1 MEQRVPHVSAKLS
14 WWDRFLVG
22 LAPRWG
28 INRVHAKAKLRSYEA
43 AGGGRRT
50 TGWHSPSTDANSASA
65 PSISKLRELA
75 RDLRR
80 NNGWA
85 RRGIQVISA
94 NAVGMGIT
102 ARAQAQSKDLAAEAQ
117 ALWKEW
123 SENVACDYD
132 GRMTFT
138 GLQHLAMDAIVESGE
153 VLILR
158 EAANSSDGLPSSIP
172 LRIRVLEAD
181 YLDVF
186 KQGSTKDGG
195 QIIQGIELDGKGRR
209 VAYWIYNQHPGA
221 TSGFGA
227 TFRTGSRRVP
237 ASDVIHVY
245 QVDRP
250 GQMRGV
256 SWLAAAIAKLNDFD
270 DYDDALLMQAKI
282 AACFGALVTDPT
294 GESQR
299 LGDDDEESD
308 DLEGF
313 EPGQIQYLK
322 PHQEVSYAVP
332 PSKSD
337 HGGFSE
343 TQLRR
348 IAASLGVTY
357 EDLTMDYS
365 KVNFSS
371 ARMARMS
378 HWQNVRHW
386 RRNILIPQLCNGVFG
401 WAMEMASAMNDW
413 PEVPR
418 ARWSAPPMPMI
429 SPEKEGL
436 AIQRNIRTGIKTLFG
451 AIQEQGEDPDTHLA
465 EYAEGNA
472 LLDSLGIV
480 LDSDARKVSAAG
492 MSQPDEG
499 PPAPDDEE
507 F

>member
-1 MEQRVPHVSAKLS
+1 MSAKLS

-28 INRVHAKAKLRSYEA
+28 LGRVHAKAKLRSYEA

-50 TGWHSPSTDANSASA
+50 TGWHSPSTDANSAGA
-65 PSISKLRELA
+65 PSIAKLRELA
-75 RDLRR
+75 RDARR

-94 NAVGMGIT
+94 NTVGRGIN
-102 ARAQAQSKDLAAEAQ
+102 ARAHAQSTDLAAEAQ

-123 SENVACDYD
+123 AESVSCDYD
-132 GRMTFT
+132 GRMPFT
-138 GLQHLAMDAIVESGE
+138 GLQYLAMDAIVESGE

-158 EAANSSDGLPSSIP
+158 EAANSSDGLPSTIP
-172 LRIRVLEAD
+172 LRIRVLEPD

-195 QIIQGIELDGKGRR
+195 QIVQGIELDGKGRR

-221 TSGFGA
+221 TGGFGLMTA
-227 TFRTGSRRVP
+227 RGLSSRRVP

-245 QVDRP
+245 LVERP

-282 AACFGALVTDPT
+282 ASCFGALVTDPT
-294 GESQR
+294 GESRR
-299 LGDDDEESD
+299 LGDDDDDDD

-322 PHQEVSYAVP
+322 PHQEVSFAQP

-378 HWQNVRHW
+378 HWQNIHHW
-386 RRNILIPQLCNGVFG
+386 RRNMLIPQLCNGVFR
-401 WAMEMASAMNDW
+401 WAMEMASSMNNW
-413 PEVPR
+413 PEVPK
-418 ARWSAPPMPMI
+418 AKWSAAPMPMI

-472 LLDSLGIV
+472 MLDSLGIV

-492 MSQPDEG
+492 MSQPD
-499 PPAPDDEE
+499 DEE